1 MPGLVIRIPVAA
13 RGVAVMI
20 VLAILARPSDA
31 VFPIVRPIAMRAAIP
46 QPAVIPALMLIP
58 AIMVAV
64 VVMGM
69 RIAVILHHL
78 MMVAVMR
85 RVAVVPVM
93 TMGGPIAASGRRHA
107 GIGPRIGAH
116 DDRFGRI
123 GPRIADRGTATA
135 AS

>member
-20 VLAILARPSDA
+20 APATLARPCDA
-31 VFPIVRPIAMRAAIP
+31 VLPIVRPIAMRAAIP
-46 QPAVIPALMLIP
+46 QPAVIPALMFIP

-64 VVMGM
+64 VIMGI
-69 RIAVILHHL
+69 RTAVVLHHL
-78 MMVAVMR
+78 MMMAVMR

-93 TMGGPIAASGRRHA
+93 TTGGPMAASRRRHA

-116 DDRFGRI
+116 DDRFRRI